1 MSDTEM
7 PRDGEEPDRG
17 VAADE
22 PVAEEAGLPAI
33 LSESESVEQSDLV
46 IIPGGGDAG
55 EMGEDDS
62 LEAVPVPEPE
72 AVPVPEP
79 EPAEEDAP
87 VERKLTLDELVAE
100 MAGGSAAVTDGSP
113 PVASAPV
120 VAEGVDTLENTMPD
134 TFADAVPVE
143 AQLWKRLPF
152 WVLGA
157 TWVVS
162 VGVMT
167 YLLWPMAKAGLAG
180 NQLYGILVF
189 GGAALVVGGLVVGL
203 VVWFRARSQADHSD
217 RGIVGRAVLLRA
229 LGWTAMGVALWVVSM
244 IVLSLHSLDVI
255 P

>member
-7 PRDGEEPDRG
+7 PRDGEEPDRE

-55 EMGEDDS
+55 EMDEDDS
-62 LEAVPVPEPE
+62 LEVVPVPEPE
-72 AVPVPEP
+72 AAEEP
-79 EPAEEDAP
+79 EPAGEGAP

-100 MAGGSAAVTDGSP
+100 MAGGSAAVTGGSP

-120 VAEGVDTLENTMPD
+120 MAERVDTLENAMPD
-134 TFADAVPVE
+134 TFADALPVE

-167 YLLWPMAKAGLAG
+167 YLLWPMAKAGLAD

-189 GGAALVVGGLVVGL
+189 GGAALVAGGLVVGL
-203 VVWFRARSQADHSD
+203 VVWFRARSQADQSD

>member
-1 MSDTEM
+1 VAIKREGSMSDTEM

-62 LEAVPVPEPE
+62 LEAVPVPG
-72 AVPVPEP
+72 P

-120 VAEGVDTLENTMPD
+120 MAERVDTLENAMPD
-134 TFADAVPVE
+134 TFADALPVE

-167 YLLWPMAKAGLAG
+167 YLLWPMAKAGLAD

-189 GGAALVVGGLVVGL
+189 GGAALVAGGLVVGL

-229 LGWTAMGVALWVVSM
+229 LGWTAVGVALWVVSM